1 MKKILT
7 AVLVF
12 LMVFGC
18 AYAENTG
25 FAPVELAADAGLE
38 TDLDGDGVNEY
49 VTWTSVPLDEYD
61 SEAVVTVIN
70 MDGEEI
76 GWHSGM
82 LHGVKVW
89 VTDID
94 GNGLKEIFVSGDQM
108 SDDYTTFCLNFTGTM
123 LEQLLF
129 ADVNRGQDNGGYY
142 PWGYGM
148 ITEIDGDVIQLTGSQ
163 DMLGTW
169 MASRRFCLID
179 GILEI
184 VDDGYWFC
192 DVDVND
198 PEAWEYRSLNP
209 VREIPVT
216 FVEEYEMVDGVLKP
230 GERIILT
237 RFDKYDAFFVTEDD
251 RFGFISAERDE
262 ENWYWTID
270 GIPEYEMFEYVP
282 YAD

>member
-1 MKKILT
+1 MKKILA

-18 AYAENTG
+18 AYAENAA
-25 FAPVELAADAGLE
+25 FAPVELAADAGFE

-49 VTWTSVPLDEYD
+49 VTWTQVPLDEYD

-70 MDGEEI
+70 MDGEET

-82 LHGVKVW
+82 LYGVKVW

-108 SDDYTTFCLNFTGTM
+108 SDDYVTFCLNFTGAM

-129 ADVNRGQDNGGYY
+129 ADVNRGENTDGYF

-148 ITEIDGDVIQLTGSQ
+148 VTSIDGGEIKLTGSQ

-169 MASRRFCLID
+169 MASRRFSLID
-179 GILEI
+179 GIFEI

-198 PEAWEYRSLNP
+198 PEAWEYCSLNP
-209 VREIPVT
+209 VKEIPVT
-216 FVEEYEMVDGVLKP
+216 FVEEYEMVDGMLQP

-251 RFGFISAERDE
+251 RFGFITAERDE